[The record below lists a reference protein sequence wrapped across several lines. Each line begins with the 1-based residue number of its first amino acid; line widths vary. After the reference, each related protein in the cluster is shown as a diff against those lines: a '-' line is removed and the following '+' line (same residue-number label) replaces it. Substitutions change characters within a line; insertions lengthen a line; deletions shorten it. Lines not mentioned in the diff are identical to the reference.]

1 MLSDDGVEIPIVFK
15 AHAQSRRITL
25 KRNLIDPPTIIYPSS
40 ITQQAALK
48 QIKPHPAYA
57 KLREQMLRPV
67 ENAIV
72 NGYRTRLHT
81 FEFHV
86 NQAENKFVA
95 YESGDFVK
103 VYIPAGEDVG
113 SHEVQRF
120 LFKVLKSILRAES
133 ERIVPALVAQRAREL
148 GLSYRSV
155 AVKPMTTAW
164 GKCSNDGRL
173 LFSAALLLY
182 PDQYVRLVVDH
193 ELAHLTHFQHSDA
206 FWTLLSSYRGC
217 DARQEDREMNAYKLR
232 IPTVY

>member
-1 MLSDDGVEIPIVFK
+1 
-15 AHAQSRRITL
+15 
-25 KRNLIDPPTIIYPSS
+25 
-40 ITQQAALK
+40 
-48 QIKPHPAYA
+48 
-57 KLREQMLRPV
+57 MLRPV

-86 NQAENKFVA
+86 NKAENNFVA
-95 YESGDFVK
+95 YESGDIVK

-120 LFKVLKSILRAES
+120 LFKVLKSILRAEG

-155 AVKPMTTAW
+155 AVKPMATAW

-182 PDQYVRLVVDH
+182 PDQYVRMVVDH
-193 ELAHLTHFQHSDA
+193 ELAHLTYFQHSDA

-217 DARQEDREMNAYKLR
+217 DARQEDREMSAYKLR